1 VPAHAT
7 VRGGS
12 DTLSNIFWIES
23 EPKIP
28 LAVVLCPRGDAQLRD
43 EMERLKQG
51 GIQTVVSLLEKDE
64 AAWLGLK
71 DEGRVATEMGM
82 QFLSHP
88 FPDANVPLDAL
99 EFRVFVAGLAGRVK
113 AGEHVGIHC
122 RGSIGRS
129 TITAVCTLVHLGWS
143 AHNALATVE
152 AARGCPVPNTL
163 EQQRW
168 ILRYKAMP

>member
-1 VPAHAT
+1 M
-7 VRGGS
+7 S
-12 DTLSNIFWIES
+12 SIFWIDC
-23 EPKIP
+23 EPRVP
-28 LAVVLCPRGDAQLRD
+28 LAIILCPRGDHLLR
-43 EMERLKQG
+43 EEINSLKQG

-71 DEGRVATEMGM
+71 DEARLATEAGM

-99 EFRVFVAGLAGRVK
+99 GFRIFVSGLASRLQ
-113 AGEHVGIHC
+113 AGERIGIHC

-129 TITAVCTLVHLGWS
+129 TIAAACALIHLGW
-143 AHNALATVE
+143 AARNALAIVE

-163 EQQRW
+163 AQERW
-168 ILRYKAMP
+168 ILQYKVAP

>member
-1 VPAHAT
+1 
-7 VRGGS
+7 
-12 DTLSNIFWIES
+12 LSSIFWIES
-23 EPKIP
+23 EPRTP
-28 LAVVLCPRGDAQLRD
+28 LAVVLCPRGDHQLRD
-43 EMERLKQG
+43 ELTQLKQG
-51 GIQTVVSLLEKDE
+51 GIQTIVSLLERDE

-71 DEGRVATEMGM
+71 DEGRVAAELGM
-82 QFLSHP
+82 QFLPHP

-99 EFRVFVAGLAGRVK
+99 AFRVFVAGLAGRVK

-129 TITAVCTLVHLGWS
+129 TITAVCTLIHLGWP
-143 AHNALATVE
+143 APKALAAVE

-163 EQQRW
+163 EQERW